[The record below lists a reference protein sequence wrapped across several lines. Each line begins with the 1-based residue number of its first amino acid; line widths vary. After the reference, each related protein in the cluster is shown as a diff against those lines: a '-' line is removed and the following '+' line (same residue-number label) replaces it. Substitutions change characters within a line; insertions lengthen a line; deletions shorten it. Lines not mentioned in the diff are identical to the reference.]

1 MVGRGGVGTAMAGL
15 RQSSAD
21 ILRGHEFFKTMP
33 PSAIARFVTR
43 ARVQSYPRGARIFAK
58 GDEGHGL
65 MAVIAGVV
73 RISVPSDG
81 ETELTLNLI
90 GPNGI
95 FGEIALLDGEPR
107 TADATAM
114 TPCRLLLLERRDFIA
129 TLADEPSAALALLKI
144 LSVRLRRTSRQL
156 EEASFKPAAQRLAE
170 ALLTLGR
177 PAEIDDRDERRIRLP
192 QRQIG
197 NMIGLSRETTNRYLR
212 AWHNAG
218 VVALEPGGLTIRDA
232 AALAALAQDGASR
245 P

>member
-1 MVGRGGVGTAMAGL
+1 MASL
-15 RQSSAD
+15 KQSSAD
-21 ILRGHEFFKTMP
+21 ILRGHEFFRTMP
-33 PSAIARFVTR
+33 PSAIARFVSH
-43 ARVQSYPRGARIFAK
+43 ARVQSYPRGTRIFAR
-58 GDEGHGL
+58 GDAGHGL

-73 RISVPSDG
+73 RISVPSDS

-107 TADATAM
+107 SADATAM
-114 TPCRLLLLERRDFIA
+114 TACRLLLLERRDFIA

-144 LSVRLRRTSRQL
+144 LSIRLRQTSRQL
-156 EEASFKPAAQRLAE
+156 EQASFKPASQRLAQ

-177 PAEIDDRDERRIRLP
+177 AADGTDGEKGRIRLS

-212 AWHNAG
+212 AWHRAG
-218 VVALEPGGLTIRDA
+218 VVALEPGGLAIA
-232 AALAALAQDGASR
+232 NPAALEALAQDGALTA
-245 P
+245 